1 MASPHTAQLADVEA
15 AASTHAPVASLSS
28 VCIMQSL
35 KATRV
40 WHGPCVLVAAYLV
53 ASPAHAQRADSA
65 QTIAPVV
72 TTASA
77 VSARLLSV
85 GFEERRRTTG
95 LPPGQF
101 ITRQQIE
108 RSGSANLREVLN
120 GLGARARGCASG
132 TVYLDGVLA
141 AGGVVESE
149 GGSRRT
155 RSTSSTNSLSRND
168 QLDRISPRDI
178 EGMEVYIGSSQI
190 PIAFRTSG
198 VQNAPPACVIVVW
211 FRSS

>member
-1 MASPHTAQLADVEA
+1 MQRIKA
-15 AASTHAPVASLSS
+15 A
-28 VCIMQSL
+28 
-35 KATRV
+35 RG
-40 WHGPCVLVAAYLV
+40 WYGPFALVAAHLIAGSAY
-53 ASPAHAQRADSA
+53 AQRADSA

-77 VSARLLSV
+77 VSVRLLSV
-85 GFEERRRTTG
+85 GFEERRRTSG

-108 RSGSANLREVLN
+108 RSGSSNLREVLN
-120 GLGARARGCASG
+120 SLGARARGCATG

-155 RSTSSTNSLSRND
+155 RSTSATSSLGRSD
-168 QLDRISPRDI
+168 ELDRISPRDI
-178 EGMEVYIGSSQI
+178 EGMEVYVGSSQI
-190 PIAFRTSG
+190 PLVFRTSG
-198 VQNAPPACVIVVW
+198 VQNAPPACVIVIW